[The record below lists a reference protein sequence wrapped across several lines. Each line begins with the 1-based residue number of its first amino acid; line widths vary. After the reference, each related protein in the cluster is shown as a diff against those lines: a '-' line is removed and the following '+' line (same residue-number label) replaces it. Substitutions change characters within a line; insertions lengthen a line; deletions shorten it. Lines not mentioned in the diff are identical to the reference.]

1 MVGFFSGLIDSNVI
15 ILLISLLPVLELRG
29 GILAA
34 SLLHVDWRLA
44 LIICI
49 IGNLIPIPFIL
60 LFMNK
65 IFDLLKNTRLM
76 AFINRLERRIESKS
90 AAITKYKKWGLFLF
104 VAIPL
109 PGTGAWTG
117 AMVASFL
124 KIPVKESILSISLGV
139 LTAGVVMSI
148 ISYGVLGLFI

>member
-1 MVGFFSGLIDSNVI
+1 MVGFFSGLVGSNVI

-34 SLLHVDWRLA
+34 SLLQVDWRLA

-65 IFDLLKNTRLM
+65 IFDLLKNTKLM
-76 AFINRLERRIESKS
+76 SFINRLERRIEAKS

-109 PGTGAWTG
+109 PGTGA
-117 AMVASFL
+117 
-124 KIPVKESILSISLGV
+124 
-139 LTAGVVMSI
+139 
-148 ISYGVLGLFI
+148 

>member
-1 MVGFFSGLIDSNVI
+1 MVGFFSGLVGSNVI

-34 SLLHVDWRLA
+34 SLLQVDWRLA

-65 IFDLLKNTRLM
+65 IFDLLKNTKLM
-76 AFINRLERRIESKS
+76 SFINRLERRIEAKS

-139 LTAGVVMSI
+139 LAAGLIMSI
-148 ISYGVLGLFI
+148 VSYGVLGLFI